1 MEERRMA
8 LPPAMEEPLKSGDGL
23 SYNGCEY
30 IVATESYLPMLEPLR
45 SVLVLRFSES
55 LEAVA
60 PCRANSYLGSALSL
74 SDIVHKHLH

>member
-1 MEERRMA
+1 
-8 LPPAMEEPLKSGDGL
+8 MEEPLKSGDGL

-30 IVATESYLPMLEPLR
+30 LVATESYLPMLEPLR

-60 PCRANSYLGSALSL
+60 PLLGRTPSGQRPVS
-74 SDIVHKHLH
+74 

>member
-8 LPPAMEEPLKSGDGL
+8 LPPAMEKPLKSGDGL

-30 IVATESYLPMLEPLR
+30 LVATESYLPMLEPLR

-60 PCRANSYLGSALSL
+60 PLLGRTSSGQCPV
-74 SDIVHKHLH
+74 S

>member
-1 MEERRMA
+1 MEK
-8 LPPAMEEPLKSGDGL
+8 PLKSGDGL

-30 IVATESYLPMLEPLR
+30 LVATESYLPMLEPLR
-45 SVLVLRFSES
+45 SVLVLRFLES

-60 PCRANSYLGSALSL
+60 LCWANSYLSSALSL

>member
-1 MEERRMA
+1 MEK
-8 LPPAMEEPLKSGDGL
+8 PLKSGDGL

-30 IVATESYLPMLEPLR
+30 LVATESYLPMLEPLR

-60 PCRANSYLGSALSL
+60 PCRANSHLGSALSL